1 MVEKQFSKEVKIFK
15 CDGGGKFIQT
25 DLIQHLEDQVIV
37 RYVSCPNTPA
47 QNGVVERK
55 HRHMVESSLTLLIH
69 ANLPLFLWVESFLT
83 AVFLINRFP
92 SSS

>member
-37 RYVSCPNTPA
+37 RYVSCPNTPS
-47 QNGVVERK
+47 QNGVAEIK
-55 HRHMVESSLTLLIH
+55 HRHIVETGLALLLH
-69 ANLPLFLWVESFLT
+69 ANLHLFLWVEAFLT
-83 AVFLINRFP
+83 VVFLIYRLP
-92 SSS
+92 